1 MFRKMIS
8 LIFVLCSFAF
18 AQNNVPKIVVQ
29 PKEYDFGN
37 ISQEEKV
44 THDFEI
50 YNEGT
55 GELRIIGVRGS
66 CGCTAATPAKTNLA
80 PGDSTKLTVV
90 FNPKNKIGKQNK
102 LVYIKTN
109 DPANTVYNVK
119 FTGFVLS
126 DYDVVTGAK
135 IYLPETEHDFGK
147 VENGKVV
154 DYNFKIVNQGKSTLE
169 IQDIKTSCG
178 CTAAMVSNKSI
189 EPGKD
194 GTIKVELNTKGHT
207 GKMERTVTIKSN
219 DPKVPTSTLTIYAD
233 VVKG

>member
-1 MFRKMIS
+1 MFNKMIS
-8 LIFVLCSFAF
+8 LVFILFTIAL
-18 AQNNVPKIVVQ
+18 AQNDVPKIEVQ

-37 ISQEEKV
+37 ISQEDKV

-50 YNEGT
+50 YNKGT
-55 GELRIIGVRGS
+55 GDLRIINVRGS

-109 DPANTVYNVK
+109 DPSNTIYNVK
-119 FTGFVLS
+119 FTGYVLN
-126 DYDVVTGAK
+126 DLDVVNDAK

-154 DYNFKIVNQGKSTLE
+154 DYDFKVVNQGKSALE
-169 IQDIKTSCG
+169 IKDIKTSCG
-178 CTAAMVSNKSI
+178 CTAAMASSKSI

-207 GKMERTVTIKSN
+207 GKMVRTVTIKSN

-233 VVKG
+233 VIKG